1 MIRVQDTGIGIA
13 QDDVRRLFERFF
25 RTRRATSAA
34 IPGVGLG
41 LTIAQAIV
49 QGHGG
54 QISVSSE
61 NDEGSTFRIEL
72 PLRTPSGVA
81 A

>member
-1 MIRVQDTGIGIA
+1 
-13 QDDVRRLFERFF
+13 
-25 RTRRATSAA
+25 
-34 IPGVGLG
+34 VGLG

-61 NDEGSTFRIEL
+61 DDAGSTFRIEL